1 MSDIHYISEKKEE
14 ASLPTELVAGQVVTQ
29 EMTPVEKMIP
39 LDSSIESAVSE
50 ENLPKPETETELVH
64 GLRKTTRR
72 RQSSAKLGQLIKLAK
87 RNGVEIYEMR
97 NSIESLD
104 RVARIAARSNLQSMK
119 QLRLQLIQLRNQVMR
134 IQKDIRRVGTFPALR
149 MRIRKIKVSDG
160 KTARKSRSK
169 KSDLT
174 PHAKTKRRR
183 RTR

>member
-1 MSDIHYISEKKEE
+1 MSDIHYISEKKVE
-14 ASLPTELVAGQVVTQ
+14 ASLATELVAGEAVTQ
-29 EMTPVEKMIP
+29 EMTPIDKMIP
-39 LDSSIESAVSE
+39 LDSSIDSAVSE
-50 ENLPKPETETELVH
+50 ENLPKPETELAH

-72 RQSSAKLGQLIKLAK
+72 RQSSAKLGQLIKLAN

-97 NSIESLD
+97 NSIGSLD
-104 RVARIAARSNLQSMK
+104 RVARIAARSNWQSMK
-119 QLRLQLIQLRNQVMR
+119 QLRLQLVQLRNRVMR
-134 IQKDIRRVGTFPALR
+134 IQNDIRRMGTFPASR